1 MRDTSRFAQAVE
13 ITTATYDQVA
23 GDYARHHEEMR
34 PHWAERLEEFVDLLG
49 EEVDRH
55 PIPNGG
61 VPEGDVTLAEFLQ
74 FLPVLDAG
82 CGPGRDARALAA
94 HDLPVL
100 GIDLSCGDAR
110 GGRRSHRAPIAAWGN
125 PLCSPGPA
133 QPGIAGCQLPGNL
146 VLGFIAA
153 HPSPHSASCRGRT
166 GTRSSAWSAGG
177 DLPEAPRRS
186 GFRTISRLRARWSCR
201 RETVLLLLFQRRGQR
216 SDSVGRLCRD
226 RGDRCSRR
234 SSIGAG
240 LDIAGRPQAIARSS
254 GREWIARDTSAILE
268 YIGAQR
274 ASRKEPLWML

>member
-23 GDYARHHEEMR
+23 GDYARLHEEMR

-100 GIDLSCGDAR
+100 GIDLSDCRVGQSIMLCWTCATWNCRMTAAGESGAR
-110 GGRRSHRAPIAAWGN
+110 LH
-125 PLCSPGPA
+125 C
-133 QPGIAGCQLPGNL
+133 C
-146 VLGFIAA
+146 
-153 HPSPHSASCRGRT
+153 
-166 GTRSSAWSAGG
+166 
-177 DLPEAPRRS
+177 
-186 GFRTISRLRARWSCR
+186 
-201 RETVLLLLFQRRGQR
+201 
-216 SDSVGRLCRD
+216 
-226 RGDRCSRR
+226 
-234 SSIGAG
+234 
-240 LDIAGRPQAIARSS
+240 
-254 GREWIARDTSAILE
+254 TSLTT
-268 YIGAQR
+268 
-274 ASRKEPLWML
+274 